1 MVFSGITLS
10 VTATPASLAGLYVG
24 TSGWSYPSWKPG
36 FYPDGTKPADFLRHY
51 ADRFRAVELNTTGY
65 RLPREELFT
74 RWAEQT
80 PAGFRFAPK
89 LSAFARTDYGTY
101 AERVGLLGERL
112 GPIRVL
118 VASARD
124 EGLLALVLG
133 SFDESL
139 DLAFDFRHASW
150 DGIEADLPANA
161 VRVGALDA
169 DAGFRYVRLR
179 KLPYSDDDLR
189 VWADRLGPLLDQ
201 GVQVHCYFQHEDEPT
216 APAYAQRLLELLSR

>member
-1 MVFSGITLS
+1 MWNRNELCSNGVPCRSRIRKRIRPSSDSSSSSLRRAKLTRAPFATERSSAIASSRRTKPWSRTLIVFSGITLS
-10 VTATPASLAGLYVG
+10 VTATPASLAGVYVG

-80 PAGFRFAPK
+80 PRGFLFAPK
-89 LSAFARTDYGTY
+89 LSAYARTDYGTY

-139 DLAFDFRHASW
+139 ELAFDFRHESW
-150 DGIEADLPANA
+150 DGIETDLPENA
-161 VRVGALDA
+161 V
-169 DAGFRYVRLR
+169 
-179 KLPYSDDDLR
+179 
-189 VWADRLGPLLDQ
+189 
-201 GVQVHCYFQHEDEPT
+201 
-216 APAYAQRLLELLSR
+216 